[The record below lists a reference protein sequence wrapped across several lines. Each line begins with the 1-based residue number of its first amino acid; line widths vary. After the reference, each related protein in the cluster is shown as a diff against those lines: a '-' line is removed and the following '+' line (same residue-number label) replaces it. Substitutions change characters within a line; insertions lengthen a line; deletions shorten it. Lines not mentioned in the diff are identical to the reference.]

1 MCLLAMRLVGA
12 DDSVRPSLQFSAA
25 PCRADV
31 GIGPYMVRYKIEVT
45 CRHRQNSF
53 RALSHVA
60 CATVAAG
67 RPRSSAI
74 FCATSGT

>member
-1 MCLLAMRLVGA
+1 MCLLAMRLAGA
-12 DDSVRPSLQFSAA
+12 DDSVRPYNF
-25 PCRADV
+25 PPHHVGADAL
-31 GIGPYMVRYKIEVT
+31 IGPYMVRYKIEVT